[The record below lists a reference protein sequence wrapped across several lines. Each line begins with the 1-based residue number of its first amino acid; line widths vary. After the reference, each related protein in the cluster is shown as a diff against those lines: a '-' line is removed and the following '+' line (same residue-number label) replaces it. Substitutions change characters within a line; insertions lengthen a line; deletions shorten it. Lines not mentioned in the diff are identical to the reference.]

1 DVIVA
6 DYNGRLLRVTPGGS
20 VSVIASS
27 GLGTPGGVAIDSGGD
42 FIVGDF
48 KGGRLLRVTPGGSVS
63 VIASSGLGNL
73 HDVAIDSI
81 GDQTGE
87 LHRITPGG
95 SVSVIAS
102 SGLGNPAGVQTNLA
116 WIVPVVLS
124 VSGLGIFLVKK
135 KF

>member
-1 DVIVA
+1 MNKMGTGINKKLIFPVMIGILILGTLGLSQDAEAAPGDFIVT
-6 DYNGRLLRVTPGGS
+6 DNNGGRLLMVTPGGS
-20 VSVIASS
+20 VSVIV
-27 GLGTPGGVAIDSGGD
+27 P
-42 FIVGDF
+42 
-48 KGGRLLRVTPGGSVS
+48 
-63 VIASSGLGNL
+63 SGLGNL

-124 VSGLGIFLVKK
+124 VAGIGIFLVKK